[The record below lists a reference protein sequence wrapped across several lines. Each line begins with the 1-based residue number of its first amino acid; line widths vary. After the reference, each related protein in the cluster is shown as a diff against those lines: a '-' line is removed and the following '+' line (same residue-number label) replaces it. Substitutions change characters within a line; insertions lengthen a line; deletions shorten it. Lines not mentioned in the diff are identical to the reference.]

1 MVVINFLA
9 ATGAAPMLQP
19 VDKNR
24 SIATLRIL
32 GGHPALDLANTVSA
46 RGDPPGRDLLAGPAE
61 LLDWA
66 GRIELAAPREIA
78 AWREAPPA
86 LLRAALGAVLELREA
101 LYRIFSAQTAGHA
114 PPDADMALLQE
125 LAREAAAG
133 RTLRRLGAGFA
144 WQWQDDEQ
152 PRGIARRIALAAV
165 ELLVGDRLGRVKE
178 CQGRRCGWLFLD
190 ASRNGQRRWCADDDC
205 GVASRVR
212 QHRAR
217 QQHAPREGMP
227 GTGRAKS

>member
-1 MVVINFLA
+1 
-9 ATGAAPMLQP
+9 MLHP

-46 RGDPPGRDLLAGPAE
+46 RGDPPGRELLTGPAE

-66 GRIELAAPREIA
+66 ARIELATPGEIG
-78 AWREAPPA
+78 AWRAAPPA
-86 LLRAALGAVLELREA
+86 LLQAALGAVLELREA
-101 LYRIFSAQTAGHA
+101 LYRIFSAQAAGGVPA
-114 PPDADMALLQE
+114 AADLALLQD

-133 RTLRRLGAGFA
+133 RSLHRLGHGFA
-144 WQWQDDEQ
+144 WQWRDDEQ
-152 PRGIARRIALAAV
+152 PRGIARRIAQAAV

-178 CQGRRCGWLFLD
+178 CQGRHCGWLFLD
-190 ASRNGQRRWCADDDC
+190 QSRNGQRRWCADDDC

-212 QHRAR
+212 QHRIR
-217 QQHAPREGMP
+217 QQRLGQNGAPAEGP
-227 GTGRAKS
+227 A